1 MSLFPAVHHFHA
13 ALQQRLCYFD
23 VMTQTLRY
31 ADILSDGTKIR
42 LTRATLAPTR
52 PRALHD
58 HDFYELFWVQNG
70 KVRHHLPDRTDT
82 LNEGDMVFLRPGQA
96 HALQGRGEHAL
107 VVSLCI
113 HPEMVKALAKR
124 HPSVKGHLFWST
136 GGPVQTQRDI
146 RQLATINHSA
156 VELENS
162 RCDTLAAEAFL
173 LPICADLTAVAFAD
187 DVPAWL
193 ASACAAAK
201 SPDVFREGSAGLVA
215 VAGKAHPH
223 VSRMMRKH
231 LGQTPSDYV
240 NHIRMAH
247 AARALTT
254 DNEAISEIA
263 ADCGIP
269 NMSHFHKLFRAAH
282 GLTPL
287 QYRQKFQRQV
297 VQPT

>member
-1 MSLFPAVHHFHA
+1 M
-13 ALQQRLCYFD
+13 
-23 VMTQTLRY
+23 
-31 ADILSDGTKIR
+31 
-42 LTRATLAPTR
+42 
-52 PRALHD
+52 
-58 HDFYELFWVQNG
+58 
-70 KVRHHLPDRTDT
+70 
-82 LNEGDMVFLRPGQA
+82 
-96 HALQGRGEHAL
+96 
-107 VVSLCI
+107 
-113 HPEMVKALAKR
+113 
-124 HPSVKGHLFWST
+124 
-136 GGPVQTQRDI
+136 QTQRDI

-156 VELENS
+156 VQLENS

-173 LPICADLTAVAFAD
+173 LPLCADLTAVAFAD

-263 ADCGIP
+263 SDCGIP
-269 NMSHFHKLFRAAH
+269 NMSHFHKLFRATH

-297 VQPT
+297 VQPG

>member
-1 MSLFPAVHHFHA
+1 
-13 ALQQRLCYFD
+13 
-23 VMTQTLRY
+23 MTQTLMH
-31 ADILSDGTKIR
+31 ADILADGTKIR

-52 PRALHD
+52 PRTLHD

-70 KVRHHLPDRTDT
+70 KVRHHLSDQTDT
-82 LNEGDMVFLRPGQA
+82 LGEGDVVFLQPGQT

-113 HPEMVKALAKR
+113 HPETINALVAR
-124 HPSVKGHLFWST
+124 HPSVDGHLFWAAS
-136 GGPVQTQRDI
+136 GPIQTRRDI
-146 RQLATINHSA
+146 RQLAALNHAA
-156 VELENS
+156 VLLENS
-162 RCDTLAAEAFL
+162 PCDTLAAEAFL
-173 LPICADLTAVAFAD
+173 LPLCADLTAAAFSKD
-187 DVPAWL
+187 IPDWL
-193 ASACAAAK
+193 ATACTAAK
-201 SPDVFREGSAGLVA
+201 TPEVFRNGSAGLVA
-215 VAGKAHPH
+215 VTGKAHPH

-231 LGQTPSDYV
+231 LGQTPSDYI
-240 NHIRMAH
+240 NHIRMDH

-263 ADCGIP
+263 AGCGIP

-287 QYRQKFQRQV
+287 QYRQKFQKQV